1 MKTHIDHIAHNSK
14 KLSAESCTTTNKVQL
29 RRLKQGDVSRCQ
41 IVEQIAC
48 SQQLSIAQ
56 LFVRPGADSKPWCN
70 SSSENF
76 PKAFNAYI
84 NASGLTDHEMGLL
97 LEVSSIAIS
106 NYRKGEFLP
115 NLERIQT
122 IADTLGIE
130 VGDLFLPVRNDIKKS
145 VCKRREDGLYNRLV
159 EGKGEYSN
167 KYSGFLSHRVFL
179 PQNIIKAMRTHGV
192 DYATD
197 KMAIRIAKG
206 QTVRLNEVED
216 LARRYGLTIGNAFIR
231 PGVQTVWYAQS
242 RAIYMPFNMQ
252 AYREDMKMTK
262 EELASKTAHCSF
274 SVINNI
280 ETGYVFGTLAQTQDI
295 ANTLKVEISDLFL
308 PIDGLD

>member
-1 MKTHIDHIAHNSK
+1 MKTHIDHIAHNAKNLPAKNCSP
-14 KLSAESCTTTNKVQL
+14 LNRVQL

-41 IVEQIAC
+41 IVEQVA
-48 SQQLSIAQ
+48 QTQRQSIAQ
-56 LFVRPGADSKPWCN
+56 LFVRPGTDSKPWRK
-70 SSSENF
+70 SSSEFF
-76 PKAFNAYI
+76 PKTFNTYLD
-84 NASGLTDHEMGLL
+84 ASGMTDEEMAVI

-122 IADTLGIE
+122 IADSLSIE
-130 VGDLFLPVRNDIKKS
+130 VGDLFLPVRKDVKKS
-145 VCKRREDGLYNRLV
+145 IVKRREAGIYGRTL
-159 EGKGEYSN
+159 ESKG
-167 KYSGFLSHRVFL
+167 KYSDKYDGFLTHRVFL
-179 PQNIIKAMRTHGV
+179 PQNIIKAMRVHGV